1 MDPVTDKNKVNQ
13 SSAKPNGEEKASTN
27 KSKQQDKW
35 KAEAIT
41 FASSAGLVLLNG
53 ALFALGGIAAHSLVS
68 AVRSARQVTG
78 GTGEN
83 VVSFKRQQVGNA

>member
-1 MDPVTDKNKVNQ
+1 MDPVIDKNKVNQ
-13 SSAKPNGEEKASTN
+13 SSAKTTGEEKASMP

-35 KAEAIT
+35 KTEAIA

-68 AVRSARQVTG
+68 AARSSRQSG
-78 GTGEN
+78 SAADN
-83 VVSFKRQQVGNA
+83 VVSFKRQAGNA

>member
-1 MDPVTDKNKVNQ
+1 MEAVTDKNKTTQ
-13 SSAKPNGEEKASTN
+13 QSAKTTGEEKVSLA

-35 KAEAIT
+35 KTEAIA

-68 AVRSARQVTG
+68 AVKNSKQLSSVD
-78 GTGEN
+78 N
-83 VVSFKRQQVGNA
+83 VVSFKRQQAGNA